1 MAVSFIIFNEIK
13 KPKYIFEITN
23 SIFMYLVI
31 FLHRP
36 VVNCFEEVISV
47 CEKYEQ
53 RENIHEMAAT
63 VQQ

>member
-1 MAVSFIIFNEIK
+1 MNNGSLIFK

-23 SIFMYLVI
+23 SIFMHLVI

-36 VVNCFEEVISV
+36 AVNYFEEVISI

-53 RENIHEMAAT
+53 RENIHKMAAT